1 MKNIDII
8 IQARMG
14 STRLPG
20 KVMKKIED
28 KVVLDHVIDRVSR
41 AKNIRNVIICT
52 STLEQDNIIAEHCKQ
67 RNIKCYRGSEKN
79 VLNRYYET
87 AKFYGSDTII
97 RLTSD
102 CPLFDPNFI
111 DMMIDKYFELELQY
125 IGPKYY
131 GQHQF
136 PDGFNCE
143 IFSFDILKEAELNA
157 NENEREHV
165 STYIIKKYSSTKYEY
180 DYYCELQNKYNN
192 IKFDELHLSLD
203 TQEDY
208 ELIKNIYKH
217 VYLSKNDFTL
227 EDVLQY
233 LNNLKV

>member
-1 MKNIDII
+1 MKNIDVI

-52 STLEQDNIIAEHCKQ
+52 STLENDNIISEHCKE
-67 RNIKCYRGSEKN
+67 RNIKCFRGSEKD
-79 VLNRYYET
+79 VLKRYYET
-87 AKFYGSDTII
+87 AKFYGSDII
-97 RLTSD
+97 VRITSD
-102 CPLFDPNFI
+102 CPLFDPIYI
-111 DMMIDKYFELELQY
+111 DKMIDKYFELKLNY
-125 IGPKYY
+125 LGPKYY
-131 GQHQF
+131 GNHKF

-143 IFSFDILKEAELNA
+143 IFSFNVLKEAELNA
-157 NENEREHV
+157 NENEKEHV
-165 STYIIKKYSSTKYEY
+165 STYIIKKFSSYQY
-180 DYYCELQNKYNN
+180 DYELKNKYKN

-208 ELIKNIYKH
+208 EFIKDIFKH
-217 VYLSKNDFTL
+217 VYLSKQDFTL
-227 EDVLQY
+227 ADVLEY
-233 LNNLKV
+233 LNKI

>member
-1 MKNIDII
+1 MKNVDVI

-20 KVMKKIED
+20 KVMKKLED
-28 KVVLDHVIDRVSR
+28 KIVLDHVIDRVSK
-41 AKNIRNVIICT
+41 ATKIRNVIICT
-52 STLEQDNIIAEHCKQ
+52 STLDQDNVIYEHCKK
-67 RNIKCYRGSEKN
+67 RNIECFRGSENN

-87 AKFYGSDTII
+87 AKFYGSETIV

-102 CPLFDPNFI
+102 CPLFDPIYI
-111 DMMIDKYFELELQY
+111 DKMIDKYFELKIKYL
-125 IGPKYY
+125 GPKYY
-131 GQHQF
+131 GQHKF

-143 IFSFDILKEAELNA
+143 VFSFDVLKEAEMNV
-157 NENEREHV
+157 NENEKEHV
-165 STYIIKKYSSTKYEY
+165 TTYIIKNYLTYEY
-180 DYYCELQNKYNN
+180 EYELKNKYNN

-208 ELIKNIYKH
+208 ELMINIFKH
-217 VYLSKNDFTL
+217 VYLNKINFTL

-233 LNNLKV
+233 LNDK

>member
-1 MKNIDII
+1 MKNIDVI

-28 KVVLDHVIDRVSR
+28 KVVLDHVIDRVSI
-41 AKNIRNVIICT
+41 AKNIRNIIICT
-52 STLEQDNIIAEHCKQ
+52 TTLEQDNIIVKHCKQ
-67 RNIKCYRGSEKN
+67 RNIKYFRGSEKN

-208 ELIKNIYKH
+208 ELIKNIFKH
-217 VYLSKNDFTL
+217 VYLNKKDFTL

-233 LNNLKV
+233 LNNK